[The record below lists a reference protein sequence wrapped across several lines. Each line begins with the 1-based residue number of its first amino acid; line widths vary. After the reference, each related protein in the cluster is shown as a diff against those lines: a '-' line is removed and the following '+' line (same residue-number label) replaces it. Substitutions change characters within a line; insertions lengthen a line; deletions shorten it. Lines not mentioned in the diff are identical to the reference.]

1 MAPVGCQR
9 GRIRSVFDR
18 VLVLVADVQADGET
32 RQVMREDLIILG
44 ILAFLWGVLMIVA
57 IVIEWGEQEEYDQE
71 ERVLATS
78 GKKRNRRKH
87 ELLRGPGRGLVR

>member
-1 MAPVGCQR
+1 
-9 GRIRSVFDR
+9 

-32 RQVMREDLIILG
+32 RQVMREDLIIIG

-57 IVIEWGEQEEYDQE
+57 IVIEWREQEEYDQE

-78 GKKRNRRKH
+78 GRR
-87 ELLRGPGRGLVR
+87 EGGQDEI

>member
-1 MAPVGCQR
+1 MAPLGCQR
-9 GRIRSVFDR
+9 GRIRGVCVS

-57 IVIEWGEQEEYDQE
+57 IVIEWREQEEYDQE

-78 GKKRNRRKH
+78 GRR
-87 ELLRGPGRGLVR
+87 EGGQDEI

>member
-1 MAPVGCQR
+1 MAPLGCQR
-9 GRIRSVFDR
+9 GRIRSVCVS

-78 GKKRNRRKH
+78 GRR
-87 ELLRGPGRGLVR
+87 EGEQDEI

>member
-1 MAPVGCQR
+1 MAPLGCQR
-9 GRIRSVFDR
+9 GRIRSVCVS

-32 RQVMREDLIILG
+32 RQVMREDLIIIG

-57 IVIEWGEQEEYDQE
+57 IVIEWREQEEYDQE

-78 GKKRNRRKH
+78 GRR
-87 ELLRGPGRGLVR
+87 EGEQDEI